1 MIEFPPRDQMW
12 EWFNAHYSVEA
23 LWSKWGAVV
32 VGYAGFLVLERLI
45 PAQRHPGRQE
55 FSTDLRANLV
65 FFLLNPLALSLGA
78 WSSCPVAVLLGG
90 PLVRLDL
97 TRFGSQPVYAFLLA
111 FLPFFVFD
119 FFYYW
124 FHRLQHVSPWLWQV
138 HRLHHSEAFLN
149 VTTSYRHHWLEEFF
163 RAFFIFLPMNW
174 MISIAPVHSAVA
186 AVLIGQW
193 TSFFHANIK
202 LSFGALTG
210 LITGPQYHRI
220 HHSIEPSHIGK
231 NYAAFFPVWDWVFG
245 TYFQPERTEW
255 PETGLLDTNGVADL
269 REIVFS
275 PFAGWWERLHART
288 TKPRL

>member
-1 MIEFPPRDQMW
+1 MS

-78 WSSCPVAVLLGG
+78 WSSYPVAVLLGG

-97 TRFGSQPVYAFLLA
+97 TRFGSPPLYAFLLA

-124 FHRLQHVSPWLWQV
+124 F
-138 HRLHHSEAFLN
+138 
-149 VTTSYRHHWLEEFF
+149 
-163 RAFFIFLPMNW
+163 
-174 MISIAPVHSAVA
+174 
-186 AVLIGQW
+186 
-193 TSFFHANIK
+193 
-202 LSFGALTG
+202 
-210 LITGPQYHRI
+210 
-220 HHSIEPSHIGK
+220 
-231 NYAAFFPVWDWVFG
+231 
-245 TYFQPERTEW
+245 
-255 PETGLLDTNGVADL
+255 
-269 REIVFS
+269 
-275 PFAGWWERLHART
+275 
-288 TKPRL
+288 